1 MPTAITHEPIFN
13 TPVSSTNT
21 AVVRWSGTTG
31 ATLQDSGVL
40 IDGSNNLIIP
50 AQGDLRLSDTT
61 GGQYVAL
68 QAAGTTTSHTL
79 TLPATQGSAS
89 TFLQNNGSGAL
100 SWAAAGGG
108 SLTFIETITASG
120 ASTVTFDSGIT
131 DTYDAF
137 LLVGSEIKAG
147 THSASLYLRCGDSS
161 GVDSGSTDYMFSIE
175 YLQAGSTSHT
185 QYSSTGANHM
195 NVLNYLSSQTDS
207 YQGAGFNCWVYK
219 GGGTSATQN
228 PIFSGS
234 GVSYYGSN
242 MIGGTFIGA
251 RKADINLARVQVV
264 MNAGTVSGRFTLWG
278 LKHS

>member
-1 MPTAITHEPIFN
+1 
-13 TPVSSTNT
+13 
-21 AVVRWSGTTG
+21 
-31 ATLQDSGVL
+31 
-40 IDGSNNLIIP
+40 
-50 AQGDLRLSDTT
+50 
-61 GGQYVAL
+61 
-68 QAAGTTTSHTL
+68 
-79 TLPATQGSAS
+79 
-89 TFLQNNGSGAL
+89 
-100 SWAAAGGG
+100 
-108 SLTFIETITASG
+108 
-120 ASTVTFDSGIT
+120 
-131 DTYDAF
+131 
-137 LLVGSEIKAG
+137 
-147 THSASLYLRCGDSS
+147 
-161 GVDSGSTDYMFSIE
+161 MFSIE

-251 RKADINLARVQVV
+251 RKADINLDRVQVV